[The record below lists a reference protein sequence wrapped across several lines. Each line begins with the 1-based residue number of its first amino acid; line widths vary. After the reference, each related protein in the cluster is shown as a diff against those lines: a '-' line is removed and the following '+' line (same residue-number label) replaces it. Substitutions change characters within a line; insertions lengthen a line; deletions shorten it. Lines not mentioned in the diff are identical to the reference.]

1 MLPRPSD
8 HNRVTGSLAIFLD
21 YLRDKSGKMGVF
33 EPRFGSMVLFA
44 RPTYAWSKHSEWT
57 KR

>member
-1 MLPRPSD
+1 MLPRLSD

-33 EPRFGSMVLFA
+33 EPWLGSMVPFVC
-44 RPTYAWSKHSEWT
+44 PTYAWPKHSGWT